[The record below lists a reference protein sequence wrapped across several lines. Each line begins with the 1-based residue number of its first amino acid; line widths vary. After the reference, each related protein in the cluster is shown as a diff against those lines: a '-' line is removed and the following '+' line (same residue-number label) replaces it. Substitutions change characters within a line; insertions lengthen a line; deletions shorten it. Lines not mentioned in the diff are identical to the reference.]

1 LFDNIHVALFSLAS
15 QPQQWLAMLAAT
27 LLGLVFGIIPGL
39 GGKLAIALLIPA
51 AILLEPE
58 TGLLFLISM
67 HAVVHTGGSVP
78 SILLG
83 VPGSGPDAA
92 TVVDGHPLALRGHG
106 GRALG
111 ASLMASAVGGI
122 IGALFL
128 AATLPLLKPIL
139 LAIGPPEFFLLA
151 MLGITTVAAV
161 SGTSLRKGI
170 IVALFGL
177 ALTCIGLSPHTGD
190 ERYTFG
196 QLFLWDGIDFVTAI
210 LAIFVVPEMV
220 ELGRSGIRQV
230 SAEPGSSTYQA
241 REVWRG
247 VRDVFT
253 HRWLSLRTSIIGA
266 FVGMIP
272 GLGGDVAAWVSY
284 GHAVQSS
291 PDPSRFGK
299 GAIEGVIAPETANNA
314 KEGGALLP
322 TLAFGIPGSSGMA
335 VLLGAFVVLGIQPGP
350 AVLIEQQQ
358 LVTKMFLALVLA
370 NVMGALILLFAA
382 RQLIKIASLPAG
394 LIVPLVLSLVVI
406 GSYMN
411 SQNWQYLPIL
421 LLLGLLGCG
430 LKRWGWPRPPF
441 AIGLALGHVAENSLQ
456 QSLAIWGPGFLLR
469 PPSLVLLGLILASVG
484 IYYWRRAN
492 DNG

>member
-1 LFDNIHVALFSLAS
+1 MFDNIHDALFSLAS
-15 QPQQWLAMLAAT
+15 QPHQWLAMLAAT

-92 TVVDGHPLALRGHG
+92 TVVDGHPLALQGHG

-230 SAEPGSSTYQA
+230 SAEPGSSTYPA
-241 REVWRG
+241 RQVWRG
-247 VRDVFT
+247 VLDVYT

-266 FVGMIP
+266 FVGMVP

-291 PDPSRFGK
+291 PDPSRFGN

-350 AVLIEQQQ
+350 AMLIEQQQ

-370 NVMGALILLFAA
+370 NVMGALILLFAT
-382 RQLIKIASLPAG
+382 RQLLKIASLPAG

-421 LLLGLLGCG
+421 LLLALLGCG
-430 LKRWGWPRPPF
+430 LKSWGWPRPPF

-456 QSLAIWGPGFLLR
+456 QSLAIWGPGFLFR
-469 PPSLVLLGLILASVG
+469 SSSLVLLGLILASVG
-484 IYYWRRAN
+484 IYYWRRAK
-492 DNG
+492 DNA